1 MNQGY
6 NQLKS
11 RGHRTATCA
20 FKRFLLSFDTQN
32 STMVKYLNSDQVT
45 HETFFLILDTQNH
58 TMVKYLKSDH
68 FSYKRGTIHWIQ
80 LKTEFT

>member
-11 RGHRTATCA
+11 RGHEQPSVH
-20 FKRFLLSFDTQN
+20 LLLLFDTQN

-45 HETFFLILDTQNH
+45 HETLFLILDSQNH

-68 FSYKRGTIHWIQ
+68 FAYKGGTSH
-80 LKTEFT
+80 E